1 MLFSLSHTDQRVDA
15 TLRHYLVRGTRTGE
29 RSRQFDRLVSTSTV
43 RTKPPDTASPE
54 EWELAA
60 RLKHEAERTARLD
73 ETPGAAARLTASRVL
88 ANSPRRSAP
97 DKALLLDPKA
107 SLGAGAGG
115 AEEFT
120 VVIRATHRDGDVLGA
135 GDAFRKVCEL
145 KRTLESSPG
154 YEQAC
159 ARVETK
165 NSSGDPS
172 RVDTYCSPAFSAL
185 DILGA
190 YRHVGLRGVPLAF
203 VATARAIVGLNDGI
217 ESVRRIC
224 ETETGGGSELCDLR
238 PGLGCDPA
246 GCDGNLTAS
255 ARACV
260 IGRGLVE
267 VCEWVRSAAPTDG
280 EVAAVA
286 AADVLGA
293 RVVDGGCESID
304 LVAAASVVKF
314 GAVAARWSERSGG
327 SPAME
332 ALASPWTLLADR
344 RFGEAGVRGDPR
356 AETEVTPLAFR
367 LAQKGTPGYAAATLW
382 AKEVAGPIVES
393 WGDGHMTASWRQMWA
408 LKLMGREYLWGDLC
422 KK

>member
-60 RLKHEAERTARLD
+60 RLKHEAGRTARLD

-107 SLGAGAGG
+107 SLGGGAGG

-135 GDAFRKVCEL
+135 GDAFLKVCEL

-154 YEQAC
+154 YVNAC

-165 NSSGDPS
+165 DLSGDPS

-185 DILGA
+185 DVLGA

-224 ETETGGGSELCDLR
+224 ETETGGPNSAICGPGSGATPRGATVTLPR
-238 PGLGCDPA
+238 P
-246 GCDGNLTAS
+246 
-255 ARACV
+255 R
-260 IGRGLVE
+260 
-267 VCEWVRSAAPTDG
+267 
-280 EVAAVA
+280 
-286 AADVLGA
+286 A
-293 RVVDGGCESID
+293 RVS
-304 LVAAASVVKF
+304 S
-314 GAVAARWSERSGG
+314 GAVWSRCAIGFG
-327 SPAME
+327 PRH
-332 ALASPWTLLADR
+332 R
-344 RFGEAGVRGDPR
+344 RMF
-356 AETEVTPLAFR
+356 
-367 LAQKGTPGYAAATLW
+367 
-382 AKEVAGPIVES
+382 
-393 WGDGHMTASWRQMWA
+393 
-408 LKLMGREYLWGDLC
+408 
-422 KK
+422 